1 MNKTQT
7 NQTEIKKEKTNAFKR
22 FFNRHETALEI
33 AMVISLTSTSALG
46 ASYLG
51 VKNQENNLVYKDVE
65 MQNVKE
71 DKSET
76 ITFKEPLRRG
86 KYSTNDNLANK
97 MFGELEQKTEVK
109 IGDETFYLSSVDKN
123 RRDKHKD
130 ELIIILKNKETDRE
144 YLIEEKYTIFAGLI
158 KVNGEM
164 KNVSITLD
172 TVDTEEGKKLNG
184 IKIKYF

>member
-7 NQTEIKKEKTNAFKR
+7 NQTEIKKERKNTFKR
-22 FFNRHETALEI
+22 FFNKHETVLEI
-33 AMVISLTSTSALG
+33 AMVIGLTSTGALG

-86 KYSTNDNLANK
+86 KYSTDDSLANK
-97 MFGELEQKTEVK
+97 MFGELEQKTEIK

-123 RRDKHKD
+123 RRDKNKD
-130 ELIIILKNKETDRE
+130 ELAIILKNKETNTHILVHE
-144 YLIEEKYTIFAGLI
+144 NTFMQV

-172 TVDTEEGKKLNG
+172 TIDRKEGKKLNG

>member
-1 MNKTQT
+1 MNKTQS
-7 NQTEIKKEKTNAFKR
+7 NQTEIKKEKKNAFKK

-33 AMVISLTSTSALG
+33 AMVISLTSTAALG

-51 VKNQENNLVYKDVE
+51 VKSQENNLVYKDVE

-76 ITFKEPLRRG
+76 ITFKEPLRKG
-86 KYSTNDNLANK
+86 IYSTEDNLANK

-109 IGDETFYLSSVDKN
+109 IGDETFHLSSVGKN

-130 ELIIILKNKETDRE
+130 ELAIILKNKETNTHILVHE
-144 YLIEEKYTIFAGLI
+144 NTIMQV

-172 TVDTEEGKKLNG
+172 TVDTKEGKKLNG